1 MFTFTFKRI
10 LQAIPVLFI
19 VATLTFFMIRL
30 APGGPFSTD
39 KNVSPEI
46 MANINKHYGLDK
58 PVLQQYYDYMISL
71 LTGDLGP
78 SYKYSNRNVNEIIAQ
93 TFPVSLEL
101 GLMAMLFAVIIGVIA
116 GVTAAIKP
124 NSLRDYVSMSFV
136 MIGICVP
143 AFVLGPILIWF
154 FAIKLEWFNVA
165 GWNTIGDCIL
175 PTITL
180 GAIYAAN
187 IARLSRGGMLEI
199 LTRDFI
205 RTARAKG
212 ISEKWV
218 IIKHALR
225 GGLMSVISYIGPA
238 IAGVI
243 TGSFVVETIFQ
254 IPGLGRIFVQAA
266 FNRDY
271 TLIVGTVIF
280 YALLI
285 VVLNVVVDILQ
296 ILLDPRRSFND

>member
-1 MFTFTFKRI
+1 MFTFIFKRI
-10 LQAIPVLFI
+10 LQAVPVLFI
-19 VATLTFFMIRL
+19 VATITFFMIRL

-39 KNVSPEI
+39 KNVTPEI
-46 MANINKHYGLDK
+46 MTNINKHYGLDK
-58 PVLQQYYDYMISL
+58 PVLQQYSDYMISL
-71 LTGDLGP
+71 FTGDLGP
-78 SYKYSNRNVNEIIAQ
+78 SYKYSNRSVNDIIAQ

-101 GLMAMLFAVIIGVIA
+101 GLMAMLFAVIIGVLA

-124 NSLRDYVSMSFV
+124 NSFRDYVSMSFV

-165 GWNTIGDCIL
+165 GWNTLGDCIL

-212 ISEKWV
+212 ISERWV

-225 GGLMSVISYIGPA
+225 GGLMSVVSYIGPA

-266 FNRDY
+266 FDRDY
-271 TLIVGTVIF
+271 TMIVGTVLF

-285 VVLNVVVDILQ
+285 VVLNILVDILQ
-296 ILLDPRRSFND
+296 IWLDPRR